1 MRYRNRDIPQD
12 WRILERHGFMGFP
25 TRIHYQPPNAEV
37 GEWISRRQRKQKRQL
52 GGVCFF
58 LGAFL
63 QLLETNRENAEGNRD
78 NADNTSISPRDTSHV
93 AEG

>member
-1 MRYRNRDIPQD
+1 M
-12 WRILERHGFMGFP
+12 
-25 TRIHYQPPNAEV
+25 
-37 GEWISRRQRKQKRQL
+37 ISATATNLFTAL
-52 GGVCFF
+52 GGACFF

-93 AEG
+93 AEGQKRS

>member
-1 MRYRNRDIPQD
+1 M
-12 WRILERHGFMGFP
+12 
-25 TRIHYQPPNAEV
+25 
-37 GEWISRRQRKQKRQL
+37 ISATATNLFTAL
-52 GGVCFF
+52 GGACFF

-78 NADNTSISPRDTSHV
+78 NADNTSSSPRDTSHV